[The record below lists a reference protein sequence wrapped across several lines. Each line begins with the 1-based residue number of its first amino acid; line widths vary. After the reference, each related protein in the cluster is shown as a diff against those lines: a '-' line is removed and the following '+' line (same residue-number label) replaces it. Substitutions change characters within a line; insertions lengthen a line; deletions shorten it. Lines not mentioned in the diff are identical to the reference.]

1 MVCLFFVIKIPCTG
15 YPYIWF
21 CLVRDVS
28 RVWSSSS
35 SAPGFFSVLASCAFT
50 ANSCH
55 VKIIKIH
62 FFHCFT
68 CIGKQPVQ
76 DSRKGWME
84 LEKLHEAPKTG
95 TEKRKKWGRI
105 QLKEIMADWFP
116 PGNMFLSTSI
126 LCQLGP
132 TLSCRQSCEMSISCK
147 DKRKITNYFCALIVY
162 NFYYKKKTRTHAI
175 RILDLARSWSSFFA
189 WSGHWILVFLGI
201 FGFCWIPIPCSCCF
215 LWTWILVLT
224 RILDWLRIL
233 PWIRIHISYTA
244 VSSGLC

>member
-1 MVCLFFVIKIPCTG
+1 MIQ
-15 YPYIWF
+15 
-21 CLVRDVS
+21 
-28 RVWSSSS
+28 
-35 SAPGFFSVLASCAFT
+35 
-50 ANSCH
+50 
-55 VKIIKIH
+55 IH

-147 DKRKITNYFCALIVY
+147 DKRKITNSFCALIVY
-162 NFYYKKKTRTHAI
+162 NFYYKKNHPNTCDQDLRFGQILILLFRLIRTLDPRI
-175 RILDLARSWSSFFA
+175 FRDFRILLDPYS
-189 WSGHWILVFLGI
+189 VFLLLPLDLDPRLNSNPWLASDPSLNPDPHI
-201 FGFCWIPIPCSCCF
+201 LHCS
-215 LWTWILVLT
+215 
-224 RILDWLRIL
+224 
-233 PWIRIHISYTA
+233 
-244 VSSGLC
+244 